1 MNESGC
7 EEGTYDDRAP
17 VNPLVVPKAITEC
30 ILEDEP
36 DLERDGG
43 EFEGTDQRRSN
54 V

>member
-17 VNPLVVPKAITEC
+17 VNPLVIPKAITEC

-36 DLERDGG
+36 DLKQKGG
-43 EFEGTDQRRSN
+43 EFDGTDQGRPN
-54 V
+54 G